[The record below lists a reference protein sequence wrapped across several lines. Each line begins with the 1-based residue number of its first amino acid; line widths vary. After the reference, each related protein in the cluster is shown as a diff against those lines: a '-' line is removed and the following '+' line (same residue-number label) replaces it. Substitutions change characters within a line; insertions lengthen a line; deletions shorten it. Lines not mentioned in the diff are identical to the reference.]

1 MGAIW
6 NRMMI
11 RRTVLRKKR
20 EHNAPSTPGRKK
32 RSPIVPSNAQVI
44 SIALVGV
51 LTAILCVIGAD
62 YIAANTGTW
71 DLGTSFS
78 KRQMARRVATTY
90 ATPLYNINKEW
101 WTSGARFGLMAF
113 ALFPL
118 VVVLALK
125 QPPAAILSIRQF
137 THLHADKLQLLHRW
151 VGRLIWFLTAI
162 HVALWSVRLFK
173 DQRSPSDTRSVWTVI
188 WIYDKFQWAVV
199 GFVAMTALIVLSMNF
214 VRKRAYEVRGCKGRS
229 QVRRANSYI
238 PATVFLR
245 RTRCLDHSDHARKRA
260 TLSPFVVLDR
270 DRSHSLGCGEDS
282 PIHQI
287 WMGQWLVWRHESIY
301 SIQSG
306 T

>member
-1 MGAIW
+1 
-6 NRMMI
+6 MI

-20 EHNAPSTPGRKK
+20 EQSGSSASGRKK
-32 RSPIVPSNAQVI
+32 RSPILPSNAQVL

-51 LTAILCVIGAD
+51 LTAVLCVIGAD
-62 YIAANTGTW
+62 YIAADTGTW

-78 KRQMARRVATTY
+78 KRQTAKRATTY

-101 WTSGARFGLMAF
+101 WTSGARFGLIAF

-151 VGRLIWFLTAI
+151 VGRLIWLLTAI

-173 DQRSPSDTRSVWTVI
+173 DQRSSTDTRSVWIVI

-199 GFVAMTALIVLSMNF
+199 GFVAMTALIVLSMTF
-214 VRKRAYEVRGCKGRS
+214 VRKRAYEVR
-229 QVRRANSYI
+229 
-238 PATVFLR
+238 
-245 RTRCLDHSDHARKRA
+245 
-260 TLSPFVVLDR
+260 
-270 DRSHSLGCGEDS
+270 
-282 PIHQI
+282 
-287 WMGQWLVWRHESIY
+287 
-301 SIQSG
+301 
-306 T
+306 